1 MIGESLVR
9 TPDMPWRMADALMR
23 FFEPRSWGGVFYF
36 LAQVAGVIAIA
47 AGAELLARRLVRPF
61 RSGGGGR
68 GLGAVI
74 LALPRRVATDG
85 AGPVAFILFAWAL
98 ILHVMPGDTFHP
110 LFPDRTANSP
120 GA

>member
-9 TPDMPWRMADALMR
+9 TPDMPWRIADALMR
-23 FFEPRSWGGVFYF
+23 FFEPRSWGGVLY
-36 LAQVAGVIAIA
+36 LPAQVAGVIAIA

-74 LALPRRVATDG
+74 LALLRRLATDG
-85 AGPVAFILFAWAL
+85 AGPVAFILLAWAL
-98 ILHVMPGDTFHP
+98 ILHVMPGDSLHP
-110 LFPDRTANSP
+110 LFADRTANSF